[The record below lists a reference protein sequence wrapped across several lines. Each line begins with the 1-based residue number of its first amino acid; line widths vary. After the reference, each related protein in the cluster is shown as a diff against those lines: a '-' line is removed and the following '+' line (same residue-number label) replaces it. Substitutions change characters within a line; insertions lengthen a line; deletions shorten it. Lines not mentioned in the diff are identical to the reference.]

1 MGVGAVVHRPRHER
15 HDPQL
20 GDGLPAALLGMP
32 RATIRDMASA
42 ATVVLLAPDL
52 KEELPVLYLRLRD
65 AVVNGSTRII
75 EFTPTG
81 SGLTRHAWRSIRHGA
96 GDAGSVISAT
106 LADADVQAQLSSG
119 PVVVVAGRGNL
130 ATSAD
135 VEFAAL
141 RQLMTAVDGATVL
154 PALRRGNVVGA
165 LQAGLAPTTAASDT
179 TSTLTAAANGQIEVL
194 VLLAAI
200 RSPISPIGSL
210 RLRP

>member
-1 MGVGAVVHRPRHER
+1 M
-15 HDPQL
+15 
-20 GDGLPAALLGMP
+20 
-32 RATIRDMASA
+32 
-42 ATVVLLAPDL
+42 
-52 KEELPVLYLRLRD
+52 
-65 AVVNGSTRII
+65 
-75 EFTPTG
+75 
-81 SGLTRHAWRSIRHGA
+81 
-96 GDAGSVISAT
+96 
-106 LADADVQAQLSSG
+106 QAQLSSG

-194 VLLAAI
+194 VLLGSDPLADF
-200 RSPISPIGSL
+200 PIGSL